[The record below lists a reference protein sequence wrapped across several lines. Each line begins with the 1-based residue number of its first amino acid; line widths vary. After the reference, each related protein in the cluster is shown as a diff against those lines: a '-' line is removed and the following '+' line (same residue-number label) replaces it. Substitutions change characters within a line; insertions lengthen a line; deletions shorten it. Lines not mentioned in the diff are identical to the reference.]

1 MKRIFLLSLF
11 AVLISSTTLPQSAFA
26 DSGHARIV
34 RLSQIQGDVRF
45 ARNFHGDPLT
55 DTNAVWE
62 SAQLNLPIR
71 EGNVLSTGNG
81 RAVVEFENGAM
92 AFLGAN
98 SVLEFFDLSLN
109 DGSRVTRLIL
119 RQGSASFFDRSENG
133 DYFSVTGG
141 DFSVEVTGRAT
152 FRLED
157 FDDGSTVNVQ
167 AGRVNVIQNEK
178 STPLEKGQSLSVQ
191 AKDPSHQVVASAAAA
206 DDFDHWVSNLIK
218 QEQTVMAQ
226 PSASSNYA
234 SNIYGY
240 SDLYTYGSWNN
251 VNGAMCWSPFGVGLG
266 WSPFQYGSWYFDGGL
281 GGWGFIGAAPWGWLP
296 YHYGGWIFSPVF
308 GWVWNPGNL
317 FYYNQLRQPY
327 RPVTAVFVRTGNT
340 VGVVPMNPGDKP
352 GHTPLNIAQGVYPL
366 ENGAL
371 GRPVP
376 VAAGEKLSVL
386 KNSANLGLTTAK
398 PVLVA
403 SPTRVNR
410 TISATNLN
418 QHETVSARNSSIVYD
433 STEHR
438 FVNPSQ
444 GRVAETARVSATNDL
459 RAATRENGSALPA
472 QAIRATPAE
481 PIASRS
487 PVPAR
492 PPATPAPA
500 HTSSSSSSGGGSWW
514 GNPSSS
520 SSAASGSSRS
530 SGSSSSHPS
539 GGGGGGRPH

>member
-1 MKRIFLLSLF
+1 MNRTFLFSIF
-11 AVLISSTTLPQSAFA
+11 AVLIIGIAMPQWASA

-34 RLSQIQGDVRF
+34 RLSQVQGDVRF
-45 ARNFHGDPLT
+45 AREFHGDPLT
-55 DTNAVWE
+55 DATAVWE

-81 RAVVEFENGAM
+81 RAVIEFENGAM

-98 SVLEFFDLSLN
+98 SVLEFFDLSLHE
-109 DGSRVTRLIL
+109 GSRVTRLIL
-119 RQGSASFFDRSENG
+119 RQGSGSFFDRAENG

-141 DFSVEVTGRAT
+141 DFSVEATGRAT
-152 FRLED
+152 FRLEN

-167 AGRVNVIQNEK
+167 AGRVNVVQKEK

-191 AKDPSHQVVASAAAA
+191 ATDPSHQVIASATAP
-206 DDFDHWVSNLIK
+206 DDFDHWVSILIQ

-226 PSASSNYA
+226 APASSNYA

-251 VNGAMCWSPFGVGLG
+251 VNGAMCWSPFGVGFG

-317 FYYNQLRQPY
+317 FYYNQVRQPY

-352 GHTPLNIAQGVYPL
+352 GHSPLNIAQGVYPL
-366 ENGAL
+366 ENGTL
-371 GRPVP
+371 GRAVP
-376 VAAGEKLSVL
+376 VAAGEKISVL
-386 KNSANLGLTTAK
+386 KNSTNLDLTAVK
-398 PVLVA
+398 PTQVA
-403 SPTRVNR
+403 APTRVSR
-410 TISATNLN
+410 TITSSNLSP
-418 QHETVSARNSSIVYD
+418 HETAFGRSSSIVYD
-433 STEHR
+433 AAEHR

-444 GRVAETARVSATNDL
+444 GRSVESARVSPTNDL
-459 RAATRENGSALPA
+459 KTTTRANGSALPA
-472 QAIRATPAE
+472 VAAKANPAVSM
-481 PIASRS
+481 ASRS
-487 PVPAR
+487 ALPAR
-492 PPATPAPA
+492 PPAAPAPA
-500 HTSSSSSSGGGSWW
+500 RATSSSSSGGGYWW
-514 GNPSSS
+514 GDPAS
-520 SSAASGSSRS
+520 SSAGSSRASGSSGS
-530 SGSSSSHPS
+530 SGSHPS